1 MLSSKTNRTTILRG
15 YKMIVKM
22 IGAAMMIDGI
32 IEMALKSNDHRW
44 TVDSMRL
51 ARIILGGV
59 LFFM

>member
-1 MLSSKTNRTTILRG
+1 
-15 YKMIVKM
+15 MIVKL

-32 IEMALKSNDHRW
+32 IEMTLKSNDHRW

-59 LFFM
+59 LFFI